1 MNKKEKDVNEMAKD
15 LIGNADD
22 AVVTFQ
28 CGGKAP
34 HNYSVTVKSGWFRQE
49 VKPDTTKTIQ
59 QIVIDHNILPFLH
72 NPVGPAIENIHTGY
86 RCYFING
93 RPLTEEEGKKLQY
106 NVDFGNSVEEIL
118 EIK

>member
-1 MNKKEKDVNEMAKD
+1 MSKKEKDVNEMAKD

-59 QIVIDHNILPFLH
+59 QIVIDNNILPFLH
-72 NPVGPAIENIHTGY
+72 NPVGPAIENGHTGY
-86 RCYFING
+86 RAYFING
-93 RPLTEEEGKKLQY
+93 KPLTAEEGKKLQY